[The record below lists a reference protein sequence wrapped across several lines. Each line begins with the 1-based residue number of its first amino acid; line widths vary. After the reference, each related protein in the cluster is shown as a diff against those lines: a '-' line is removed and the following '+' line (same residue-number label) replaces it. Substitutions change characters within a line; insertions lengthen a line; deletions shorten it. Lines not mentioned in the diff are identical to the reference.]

1 MKPLKLD
8 TENIKRVGINL
19 LVDAAS
25 IVFITASLYST
36 SLAGYTLYASYYK
49 ALTLPTPEAFSAASL
64 QLSTA
69 ISFVFAVFFTRKY
82 RKDGKKDDFSV
93 ERKT

>member
-1 MKPLKLD
+1 MKTLKLN

-19 LVDAAS
+19 LVDVAS
-25 IVFITASLYST
+25 IVFITASLYSA
-36 SLAGYTLYASYYK
+36 SLAGYTLYSSYYK
-49 ALTLPTPEAFSAASL
+49 TLTLPTPESFSAASF

-82 RKDGKKDDFSV
+82 RKDGKKEEV
-93 ERKT
+93 KTS

>member
-25 IVFITASLYST
+25 IVFITASLYSA

-82 RKDGKKDDFSV
+82 RKDGKKDGFSV

>member
-1 MKPLKLD
+1 MNPLKLN

-25 IVFITASLYST
+25 IIFITASLYSA
-36 SLAGYTLYASYYK
+36 SSAGYTLYSSYYK
-49 ALTLPTPEAFSAASL
+49 TLTLPTPEAFSSASL

-69 ISFVFAVFFTRKY
+69 ISFVFAVIFTRKY
-82 RKDGKKDDFSV
+82 RKDGKKN
-93 ERKT
+93 ETKL

>member
-1 MKPLKLD
+1 MKLN
-8 TENIKRVGINL
+8 TENIKRMGINL

-25 IVFITASLYST
+25 IIFVTASLYSA
-36 SLAGYTLYASYYK
+36 SSAGYTLYSSYYK
-49 ALTLPTPEAFSAASL
+49 TLALPTPEAFSSASL

-82 RKDGKKDDFSV
+82 RKDGKSQDTRSKS
-93 ERKT
+93 